1 MKQTIV
7 SVVSGIVGGVLAVA
21 ALAICGRG
29 ADSPVE
35 MAARGAKIIQTG
47 NVRYVVY
54 RDQLVPV
61 SVSTNASLGEIM
73 DALGTAVYFSTNG
86 VAQ

>member
-1 MKQTIV
+1 MKHTIV

-21 ALAICGRG
+21 TLAVCGKG
-29 ADSPVE
+29 EDSPVE
-35 MAARGAKIIQTG
+35 MAARGARIVPAG

-73 DALGTAVYFSTNG
+73 DALGTAVYFSANG